1 MTTIGMNYRV
11 LPGKEAVFEA
21 AFARIATALAATPG
35 HAASRL
41 YRDVAQPD
49 NYLILSDW
57 DDRAAFDAFLRSDAF
72 ARATAWGREHVLA
85 ERPQHVV
92 YER

>member
-21 AFARIATALAATPG
+21 AFARIAAALADTPG
-35 HAASRL
+35 HTASRL
-41 YRDVAQPD
+41 YRDVAEPAC
-49 NYLILSDW
+49 YLILSDW
-57 DDRAAFDAFLRSDAF
+57 NDRAAFDAFLGSDAF
-72 ARATAWGREHVLA
+72 ARATAWGRDQVLA
-85 ERPQHVV
+85 ERPQHTV